1 MTCKR
6 LALLLC
12 ALLLPVAH
20 AAQQPS
26 PPVAA
31 AATPVQRPLLW
42 KVSDADNAV
51 YLLGSFHLLKAD
63 DYPLPAEID
72 RAFDDSQQVL
82 FEVDP
87 AAMTAPETMT
97 RMQHY
102 MGYDNGKSLSQVL
115 PKPTLEKLNTLLAA
129 GGGSVQAVEQQEP
142 WAVNLALVLS
152 VSQALG
158 FRPELGMDRQ
168 LMERTAKAGK
178 PAAGLETIDAQL
190 QAMDS
195 IPYAEQSQGIDEFLA
210 DPQKA
215 IHQLNDMH
223 AWWRAGD
230 VEKLDSGMRAD
241 MAGKTPES
249 YRLLDVQRNLNWLPN
264 IQSRLDGVK
273 SGNTLIVVG
282 ALHLLGNDGLLEL
295 LRGKDYKVE
304 RVCDRCAL

>member
-1 MTCKR
+1 
-6 LALLLC
+6 
-12 ALLLPVAH
+12 
-20 AAQQPS
+20 
-26 PPVAA
+26 
-31 AATPVQRPLLW
+31 
-42 KVSDADNAV
+42 
-51 YLLGSFHLLKAD
+51 
-63 DYPLPAEID
+63 
-72 RAFDDSQQVL
+72 
-82 FEVDP
+82 
-87 AAMTAPETMT
+87 
-97 RMQHY
+97 
-102 MGYDNGKSLSQVL
+102 
-115 PKPTLEKLNTLLAA
+115 
-129 GGGSVQAVEQQEP
+129 
-142 WAVNLALVLS
+142 VNLALVLS

-295 LRGKDYKVE
+295 LRGKGYKVE
-304 RVCDRCAL
+304 RVCDRCEL